1 MDLDA
6 LTEHDR
12 VMLLEQAFSSV
23 DELCDHL
30 GEDDWDRP
38 TDLPGW
44 TVQDNLS
51 HLVSYEAAA
60 LGRPRA
66 PADLDVSKYPYVT
79 SEFQVANER
88 EVELRRAHTGAE
100 VVAEFREV
108 IPLRIKSL
116 AELDQSRD
124 SRPDESPIGF
134 SRRWG
139 DFLLIRSSDFFY
151 HEQDMRRASGNPGH
165 LRGAVALM
173 VFERVGRRL
182 MPRVAAK
189 DAALP
194 DGTTVAFDIDAPA
207 EPFGVTVDAGRG
219 ILVEQPHKAAAR
231 IAADFEAWLCLVG
244 GRWSV
249 ARAGD
254 EGRLRIDGD
263 QAIATR
269 LLDKIVV
276 MP

>member
-44 TVQDNLS
+44 TVKDNLS

-88 EVELRRAHTGAE
+88 EVELHDRPDDEPPETGHGE
-100 VVAEFREV
+100 DRFREHGA
-108 IPLRIKSL
+108 PEEQ
-116 AELDQSRD
+116 AELHTDHGDVPSGRWLYRGQE
-124 SRPDESPIGF
+124 PFPESP
-134 SRRWG
+134 
-139 DFLLIRSSDFFY
+139 
-151 HEQDMRRASGNPGH
+151 
-165 LRGAVALM
+165 
-173 VFERVGRRL
+173 
-182 MPRVAAK
+182 
-189 DAALP
+189 
-194 DGTTVAFDIDAPA
+194 
-207 EPFGVTVDAGRG
+207 
-219 ILVEQPHKAAAR
+219 
-231 IAADFEAWLCLVG
+231 
-244 GRWSV
+244 
-249 ARAGD
+249 ARAN
-254 EGRLRIDGD
+254 R
-263 QAIATR
+263 
-269 LLDKIVV
+269 
-276 MP
+276 P

>member
-1 MDLDA
+1 M
-6 LTEHDR
+6 
-12 VMLLEQAFSSV
+12 
-23 DELCDHL
+23 
-30 GEDDWDRP
+30 
-38 TDLPGW
+38 
-44 TVQDNLS
+44 
-51 HLVSYEAAA
+51 
-60 LGRPRA
+60 
-66 PADLDVSKYPYVT
+66 PAKIS
-79 SEFQVANER
+79 
-88 EVELRRAHTGAE
+88 
-100 VVAEFREV
+100 
-108 IPLRIKSL
+108 RI
-116 AELDQSRD
+116 D
-124 SRPDESPIGF
+124 
-134 SRRWG
+134 
-139 DFLLIRSSDFFY
+139 